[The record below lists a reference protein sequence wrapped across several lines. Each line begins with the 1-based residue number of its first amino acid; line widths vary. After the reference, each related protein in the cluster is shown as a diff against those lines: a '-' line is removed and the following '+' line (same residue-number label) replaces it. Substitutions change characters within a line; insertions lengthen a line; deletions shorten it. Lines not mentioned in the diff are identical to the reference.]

1 MQFRSSR
8 IRFLIA
14 NLNIAVQWCF
24 WEYIDI
30 TALNIP
36 QIRITAVSQWTARFN
51 IQRKPKKYWCLL
63 GNLSFGLFD
72 HKKKFQ
78 DFSRTFWKVQF
89 PRLSRTLFK
98 FQNFPVG
105 IMSLLVK
112 GKKMKK
118 TTRNNDQNAQ
128 ISAIFGIFRQI

>member
-1 MQFRSSR
+1 MQFCSSR

-24 WEYIDI
+24 CEYTDI

-36 QIRITAVSQWTARFN
+36 QIRITAVSQWTARLN

-78 DFSRTFWKVQF
+78 DFSRTFSKVQQNSKIFQDF
-89 PRLSRTLFK
+89 PGLFFFQIPELSSGNHESTSQREK
-98 FQNFPVG
+98 NEENY
-105 IMSLLVK
+105 
-112 GKKMKK
+112 KK
-118 TTRNNDQNAQ
+118 
-128 ISAIFGIFRQI
+128 